1 MEVDLGKRRFAQLLT
16 CRRCG
21 KVGHFARECP
31 QAYDVRYM
39 TVDEREEM
47 LQHWLMAE
55 DVQSIAKMQQ
65 PEDAEKEDLEDF
77 VSRSK

>member
-1 MEVDLGKRRFAQLLT
+1 MEVDLAKRRFSQPLT

-39 TVDEREEM
+39 TADEREEM
-47 LQHWLMAE
+47 LQHWLVAE
-55 DVQSIAKMQQ
+55 DVRSIAEMPK
-65 PEDAEKEDLEDF
+65 PEDAEEDSEDF
-77 VSRSK
+77 VSRSE